1 MRLTCR
7 FSPSHSVIFTQA
19 VGTFL
24 RKRMGT
30 GREVAAT
37 VRFLAGDGAGY
48 ITGQVIH
55 VNSGL
60 YM

>member
-1 MRLTCR
+1 MTADIPPAAREALLAQV
-7 FSPSHSVIFTQA
+7 P
-19 VGTFL
+19 L
-24 RKRMGT
+24 KRTGT

-37 VRFLAGDGAGY
+37 VRSLAGDGAGY

-55 VNSGL
+55 VNGGL